1 MSKIGGGG
9 KKTRFP
15 SLKYHTNIL
24 FLLIDAIHID
34 KSKLL
39 KLSAC
44 TTTVSEIYIGK
55 LFRKSVRYI
64 KVNRRDINW
73 ETYACK
79 RERERERDTEENGK
93 RAFEWLEIIKRK
105 KHFRSRAEIVTKLTS
120 RVMEFA

>member
-64 KVNRRDINW
+64 KVNRQDINW

-79 RERERERDTEENGK
+79 RERERERYGG
-93 RAFEWLEIIKRK
+93 EWKTCVRMARD
-105 KHFRSRAEIVTKLTS
+105 H
-120 RVMEFA
+120 